1 MEYAISIAGFKQDLI
16 TKPFLAM
23 PTKLDFFVMLVT
35 DHEKSQETSKKVEEF
50 LDFVNVRTLKKKIN
64 DIYNFY
70 EIYIALE
77 AIKKEFGTPTWVNV
91 TPGPGIAI
99 ASLTFFAI
107 NNNVPVIFYNSE
119 NQTSTK
125 VDVHDSKKIF
135 IYIKR
140 GIKILETLRN
150 GEKSLQE
157 LAQELKV
164 SKSTISRK
172 VSDLK
177 TISIVNTRIESR
189 KVIVSLAQTGLQLL
203 GK

>member
-1 MEYAISIAGFKQDLI
+1 VEYAISISGFKQELI

-23 PTKLDFFVMLVT
+23 PTKLDLFVMLVT
-35 DHEKSQETSKKVEEF
+35 DHERSQETSRKVEEF
-50 LDFVNVRTLKKKIN
+50 LDFVNVRTVKKKIN

-70 EIYIALE
+70 EIYITLE
-77 AIKKEFGTPTWVNV
+77 AIKKEFGTPSWVNV

-107 NNNVPVIFYNSE
+107 NNKVPVIFYNSE

-135 IYIKR
+135 IYIEH

-157 LAQELKV
+157 LAQELMV

-172 VSDLK
+172 VTNLRI
-177 TISIVNTRIESR
+177 ISIVNTRKENR
-189 KVIVSLAQTGLQLL
+189 KVIVSLAPTGLQLL